1 MKLCFSTLACPRWS
15 FDDVVNTAKDFGYDA
30 VEIRGI
36 ADKIYAPD
44 ILAFSNSNIEKTK
57 KRLETLGLEIACLT
71 SGATIADETK
81 YSEAMAEAK
90 LYIDLAEK
98 LGVPYVRV
106 MSTGTPDFSD
116 GSADLTA
123 VGYTELCR
131 YADGKGVTPLL
142 ETNGVL
148 CDTALL
154 ARIMEYVPSE
164 NKGVLW
170 DVHHPYRFNGESP
183 ETTLANI
190 GKYVKH
196 VHLKDSVSE
205 NGEIHYKIMGYGDLP
220 LKKIIKLLNE
230 SGYDGALSLEWVKRW
245 DKTLEEP
252 GIVLMNY
259 VHYMQEL

>member
-15 FDDVVNTAKDFGYDA
+15 FDDVITTAKDFGYDS

-36 ADKIYAPD
+36 ADKISAIEVAD
-44 ILAFSNSNIEKTK
+44 FNDKNINSTKERLAA
-57 KRLETLGLEIACLT
+57 LGISITCLT
-71 SGATIADETK
+71 SGATIADEK
-81 YSEAMAEAK
+81 KFSESMAEAK
-90 LYIDLAEK
+90 AYIDLAEK
-98 LGVPYVRV
+98 LGVPYVRI

-123 VGYTELCR
+123 VGYAELCR

-142 ETNGVL
+142 ETNGIM

-154 ARIMEYVPSE
+154 ARIMEYVPCE

-170 DVHHPYRFNGESP
+170 DVHHPYRFGNESP
-183 ETTLANI
+183 ETTMANV

-196 VHLKDSVSE
+196 VHFKDSIATGDTI
-205 NGEIHYKIMGYGDLP
+205 NYKITGYGDLP
-220 LKKIIKLLNE
+220 LAKFVSLLEQN
-230 SGYDGALSLEWVKRW
+230 GYDGAFSLEWVKRW
-245 DKTLEEP
+245 DTTLEEP

-259 VHYMQEL
+259 VHYMQAL